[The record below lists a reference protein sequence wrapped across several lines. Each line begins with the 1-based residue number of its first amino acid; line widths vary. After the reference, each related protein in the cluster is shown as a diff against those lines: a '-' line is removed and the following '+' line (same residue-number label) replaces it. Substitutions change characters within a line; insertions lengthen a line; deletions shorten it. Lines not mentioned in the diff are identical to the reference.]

1 MKNFIKNKIVIALFT
16 ILPVFAFSQIGPA
29 TETLITGT
37 YAKGSSI
44 ALPVSVSGCF
54 KPDNKFE
61 LYLSAS
67 DY

>member
-54 KPDNKFE
+54 
-61 LYLSAS
+61 
-67 DY
+67 